1 VVRSRAVTAQPAL
14 LAVDVGTTAIR
25 AGAFALDGEQF
36 ALAREDTPTAHLEG
50 GLAEHDAEE
59 LWGAVAR
66 VIRATVETLGG
77 GASVEAVAVASVG
90 EAGVPLDAKGE
101 ALRPV
106 IAWYDPRGGSQAEEL
121 TRALGL
127 PALYRISGHM
137 PDPHFAVCKLMWLRD
152 NEPAVFRQMRS
163 WLSVADLIV
172 QRLSGVEATVP
183 SLASRTLLFD
193 QARSAWSETITSA
206 AGIDVATL
214 PRVAQSGE
222 AVGGVTPAASHVTG
236 LAVGTP
242 VAGAGHD
249 HLCSALAA
257 RAGSMRAVDSSGS
270 AEVVVVPIDTYLTAS
285 PEEAGSIACYADVV
299 PGGWVRSARCGLS
312 GALVEWARGE
322 FFAGAPLDE
331 MFAEAA
337 HRSGPSGILV
347 YPTFGRAINP
357 TFDPASALGAIV
369 GLSTSHGRADVLH
382 GILEGLCFAL
392 RANLDWLG
400 VDGPLR
406 VAGGAT
412 RSDLWMQLKADVTG
426 REVEAAELEEA
437 TLRGAAVLA
446 GVGAGC
452 YADARSGAA
461 AAIRIDARPVRPDD
475 DRHRAY
481 DAVYAGAYSRLHGA
495 LQDINRTL
503 TDIGRP
509 GA

>member
-1 VVRSRAVTAQPAL
+1 M
-14 LAVDVGTTAIR
+14 
-25 AGAFALDGEQF
+25 
-36 ALAREDTPTAHLEG
+36 H
-50 GLAEHDAEE
+50 
-59 LWGAVAR
+59 
-66 VIRATVETLGG
+66 
-77 GASVEAVAVASVG
+77 
-90 EAGVPLDAKGE
+90 
-101 ALRPV
+101 
-106 IAWYDPRGGSQAEEL
+106 
-121 TRALGL
+121 
-127 PALYRISGHM
+127 
-137 PDPHFAVCKLMWLRD
+137 
-152 NEPAVFRQMRS
+152 S
-163 WLSVADLIV
+163 WLSVADLV
-172 QRLSGVEATVP
+172 VRRLSGVEATVP

-193 QARSAWSETITSA
+193 QARSAWSETIASG

-214 PRVAQSGE
+214 PRVAESGE
-222 AVGGVTPAASHVTG
+222 AVGVVTRAASRATG

-270 AEVVVVPIDTYLTAS
+270 AEVVVVPIDAYVAAT

-299 PGGWVRSARCGLS
+299 PGAWVRSARCGLS

-322 FFAGAPLDE
+322 FFAGAPLE
-331 MFAEAA
+331 EVFAEAA
-337 HRSGPSGILV
+337 AQSGPTGILV

-369 GLSTSHGRADVLH
+369 GLSVSHGRGDLLR
-382 GILEGLCFAL
+382 GILESLCFVL

-412 RSDLWMQLKADVTG
+412 HSSLWMQLKADVTG
-426 REVEAAELEEA
+426 REVETAELEEA

-446 GVGAGC
+446 GVAAGC
-452 YADARSGAA
+452 YPEARSGAA
-461 AAIRIDARPVRPDD
+461 TAIRIEARRVSPDRD
-475 DRHRAY
+475 LHRAY
-481 DAVYAGAYSRLHGA
+481 DAIYAGAYSHLHGA

>member
-1 VVRSRAVTAQPAL
+1 VTPRPAL

-25 AGAFALDGEQF
+25 AGAFALDGEQL
-36 ALAREDTPTAHLEG
+36 ALAREDTPTTHLER
-50 GLAEHDAEE
+50 GLAEHDADE

-66 VIRATVETLGG
+66 VIRATVETLSGT
-77 GASVEAVAVASVG
+77 ASVAAVAVASVG

-101 ALRPV
+101 ALRP
-106 IAWYDPRGGSQAEEL
+106 ILAWYDQRAGSQADEL
-121 TRALGL
+121 AQALGL
-127 PALYRISGHM
+127 PSLYRISGHM

-152 NEPAVFRQMRS
+152 NEPAVFKRMHS
-163 WLSVADLIV
+163 WLSVADLV
-172 QRLSGVEATVP
+172 VRRLSGVEATVP

-193 QARSAWSETITSA
+193 QGRSAWSETIASA

-214 PRVAQSGE
+214 PRIAASGE
-222 AVGGVTPAASHVTG
+222 AVGGVTPTASRATG
-236 LAVGTP
+236 LATGTP
-242 VAGAGHD
+242 VVGAGHD

-257 RAGSMRAVDSSGS
+257 RAGSTRAVNSSGS
-270 AEVVVVPIDTYLTAS
+270 AEVVVVPIDAYLAAR

-312 GALVEWARGE
+312 GALVEWVRSE
-322 FFAGAPLDE
+322 FFAGAPLEE
-331 MFAEAA
+331 MFAEASA
-337 HRSGPSGILV
+337 QSGPSGILV

-357 TFDPASALGAIV
+357 SFDPRSALGAVV
-369 GLSTSHGRADVLH
+369 GLSTSSRRGDVLH

-400 VDGPLR
+400 VAGPVR

-412 RSDLWMQLKADVTG
+412 RSGLWMQLKADVTG
-426 REVEAAELEEA
+426 RKVETAELEEA

-461 AAIRIDARPVRPDD
+461 TAVRIDARAVTPDGD
-475 DRHRAY
+475 LHRVY
-481 DAVYAGAYSRLHGA
+481 DAIYTSAYSRLHGA
-495 LQDINRTL
+495 LQEINRTL
-503 TDIGRP
+503 TDLGRP

>member
-1 VVRSRAVTAQPAL
+1 VTARPAL

-25 AGAFALDGEQF
+25 AGVFTLDGEQL
-36 ALAREDTPTAHLEG
+36 ALAREDTPTTHLDG

-59 LWGAVAR
+59 LWAAVAR
-66 VIRATVETLGG
+66 VIRATVETVGG
-77 GASVEAVAVASVG
+77 STSVEAVAVASVG

-101 ALRPV
+101 ALRPF
-106 IAWYDPRGGSQAEEL
+106 IAWYDPRAGTQAEEL

-127 PALYRISGHM
+127 PALYRISGHV
-137 PDPHFAVCKLMWLRD
+137 PDAHFAVCKLMWLRD

-163 WLSVADLIV
+163 WLSVADLVV
-172 QRLSGVEATVP
+172 QRLSGIEATVP

-193 QARSAWSETITSA
+193 QAGSAWSETIAAA

-222 AVGGVTPAASHVTG
+222 AVGGVTPAASRATG

-257 RAGSMRAVDSSGS
+257 RAGSKRAVDSSGS
-270 AEVVVVPIDTYLTAS
+270 AEVVVVPIDAYLAAT

-312 GALVEWARGE
+312 GALVEWARAE
-322 FFAGAPLDE
+322 LFAGAPLDE

-337 HRSGPSGILV
+337 ARSEPSGILV

-357 TFDPASALGAIV
+357 TFDPAAALGAMV
-369 GLSTSHGRADVLH
+369 GLSTSHVRGDLLR

-412 RSDLWMQLKADVTG
+412 RSDLWMQLKADITG
-426 REVEAAELEEA
+426 REVETAELEEA

-446 GVGAGC
+446 GVAAGC
-452 YADARSGAA
+452 YADACMGAA
-461 AAIRIDARPVRPDD
+461 AAIRIDPRRTSPGGDAQ
-475 DRHRAY
+475 HAY
-481 DAVYAGAYSRLHGA
+481 DTIYQGAYSRLHGA
-495 LQDINRTL
+495 LQNINRAL
-503 TDIGRP
+503 TEIRVP
-509 GA
+509 AA